1 MMKQQMP
8 VRNTA
13 LPPQPGNAGLNKK
26 KEKIAVWMVTVILSA
41 VFLYAGHVAVTGD
54 LAIFTA
60 PTSSEKARVLELQDW
75 KEDQIEGKQT
85 KTLTFRAIILSGA
98 AKGREVQATQEFN
111 TMYAGTMVS
120 KQVQVGSLVML
131 LETPSPDGGETIWR
145 FEGYYRL
152 HIILI
157 LLAVFAALVL
167 ALGRWQGV
175 NTLLSLF
182 FTFSF
187 VFYVFIPAVM
197 QGLNIYLFAFLTVLY
212 VIVMTLF
219 LIHGWSAKTL
229 ATMLGCIGGVLTA
242 ILALLILNQFLS
254 LTGVIDEHS
263 FYLLKLHPERPI
275 NLVAILFSSIIIGAM
290 GAIMDVAM
298 DIASSLYE
306 LTEHAPGIQRD
317 RLLKSGLTIGRDIM
331 GTMANTLVLAYI
343 GSSLA
348 GITILLTYSGSALQL
363 LNRESIIT
371 EILQALIGSLAIVLT
386 MPLTAVICSLLYV
399 RPKRRQREP
408 LPPWLSE
415 DPYR

>member
-26 KEKIAVWMVTVILSA
+26 KGKIAVWMVTVILSA
-41 VFLYAGHVAVTGD
+41 VFLCAGHVAVTGD

-60 PTSSEKARVLELQDW
+60 PTSSEKARVLELQDL

-85 KTLTFRAIILSGA
+85 KTLSFRAIILSGA

-120 KQVQVGSLVML
+120 KQVQAGSLVML

-157 LLAVFAALVL
+157 LLAIFAALVL